1 MGSPQRG
8 SLPLRHKGASDGVTR
23 LPLCSSDEI
32 VHALERAGFRPA
44 RSAKGTHLAMSKEIG
59 GRTVTTV
66 VILGKREVP
75 RGTLQGILRLAE
87 ISPGEFTTL
96 LRKR

>member
-1 MGSPQRG
+1 M
-8 SLPLRHKGASDGVTR
+8 TR

-32 VHALERAGFRPA
+32 VHALERAGFRLTRPA
-44 RSAKGTHLAMSKEIG
+44 RGTHLAMSRDVG

-75 RGTLQGILRLAE
+75 QAE
-87 ISPGEFTTL
+87 CEVEAMVERMG
-96 LRKR
+96 

>member
-1 MGSPQRG
+1 MGPSQGG
-8 SLPLRHKGASDGVTR
+8 SLPLRCESASGGVTK

-44 RSAKGTHLAMSKEIG
+44 RSARGTHLAMSKQIG
-59 GRTVTTV
+59 GRTITTV

-75 RGTLQGILRLAE
+75 RGTLEGILRLAE
-87 ISPGEFTTL
+87 ISPAEFTAL
-96 LRKR
+96 LK